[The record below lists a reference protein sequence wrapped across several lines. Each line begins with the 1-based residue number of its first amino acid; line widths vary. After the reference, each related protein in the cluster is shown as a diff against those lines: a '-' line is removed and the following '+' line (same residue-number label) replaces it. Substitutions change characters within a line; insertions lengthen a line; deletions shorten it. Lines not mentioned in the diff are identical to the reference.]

1 MRRQRQGLKEGH
13 RWAAMG
19 RLTLKHRHPV
29 NKREARELNAAFTTA
44 HDLSFDFR
52 PGQVEIARAP
62 DFTAL
67 LEGGQITGARW
78 ESGAHLTVRGLL
90 ARPLKEGWVQVDMG
104 AVPYVHN
111 GANVM
116 AAGINATAPDIRA
129 GQLVWVREERH
140 HRPLAVG
147 EALLDG
153 TEMVTRSR
161 GKAVRTLHYLGDT
174 IWEFGSDD

>member
-1 MRRQRQGLKEGH
+1 MVRQGRGLKEAH
-13 RWAAMG
+13 RWGVMG